1 MALKMLKIYM
11 KQLEDMYIN
20 FAISSFSKIEMTKLS
35 KVTGNSHDVFTKHL
49 LLNDSLD
56 DEKTLW
62 KSIKPFL
69 RDYENE
75 DNACIIID
83 DMLMH
88 KPWSK
93 VNDVVCWH
101 YDHVSQKM
109 QKGILMLNFHYTDA
123 TGISIP
129 LGYEIITKTEN
140 KWSEEHQKN
149 IKKSLFSKNEIMQ
162 DKLQILHHNNEVKY
176 KYILFDKWFS
186 SIKNL
191 LFIEEEL
198 NKKFVCPI
206 KSNRKIALTLEERN
220 KGKYVNISSIDI
232 KGGSSRLIYIEGYK
246 KPLRLIKQVV
256 KNGDDGEST
265 YLYLVTNDIDL
276 SFNQVLQI
284 YKRRWKIEEYHKS
297 LKQNLKIEHSPT
309 KVETS
314 QRNHIHLSVRGF
326 IKLEKLRLNYKMN
339 HFAIKEKIYIEALKV
354 AYQKVEELQVV

>member
-276 SFNQVLQI
+276 SFNQVLEI

-297 LKQNLKIEHSPT
+297 LKQNLKIENSPT

-326 IKLEKLRLNYKMN
+326 IKLEKLRLNYKIDFLQN
-339 HFAIKEKIYIEALKV
+339 SLYGLAL
-354 AYQKVEELQVV
+354 YREF

>member
-1 MALKMLKIYM
+1 M
-11 KQLEDMYIN
+11 K
-20 FAISSFSKIEMTKLS
+20 
-35 KVTGNSHDVFTKHL
+35 KVLGEV
-49 LLNDSLD
+49 
-56 DEKTLW
+56 
-62 KSIKPFL
+62 
-69 RDYENE
+69 Y
-75 DNACIIID
+75 
-83 DMLMH
+83 
-88 KPWSK
+88 
-93 VNDVVCWH
+93 
-101 YDHVSQKM
+101 
-109 QKGILMLNFHYTDA
+109 YTDA

-232 KGGSSRLIYIEGYK
+232 KGGSSRLIYLQAYK

-276 SFNQVLQI
+276 SFNQVLEI

-309 KVETS
+309 KVEIS

-354 AYQKVEELQVV
+354 AYQKVEELQVA

>member
-1 MALKMLKIYM
+1 MLKKYM
-11 KQLEDMYIN
+11 QKLQDMYIN
-20 FAISSFSKIEMTKLS
+20 FTISSFEKIEMTKLS
-35 KVTGNSHDVFTKHL
+35 KLTGKSHDVFTKCL

-56 DEKTLW
+56 DEKRLW

-75 DNACIIID
+75 DSGCIVVD
-83 DMLMH
+83 DMLMQ
-88 KPWSK
+88 KPWTK
-93 VNDVVCWH
+93 ANDVVCWH

-109 QKGILMLNFHYTDA
+109 TKGILMLNFHYIDA

-129 LGYEIITKTEN
+129 LGYEIITKTED
-140 KWSEEHQKN
+140 KWSEEYQKN
-149 IKKSLFSKNEIMQ
+149 IKKSLFTKNEIMQ
-162 DKLQILHHNNEVKY
+162 DKLRILHYNNEVQY

-191 LFIEEEL
+191 IFIEEEL

-206 KSNRKIALTLEERN
+206 KSNRKIALTLEEKN

-232 KGGSSRLIYIEGYK
+232 EGGSSRLIYLEGYE

-276 SFNQVLQI
+276 SFNEVLEI

-314 QRNHIHLSVRGF
+314 QRNHI
-326 IKLEKLRLNYKMN
+326 Y
-339 HFAIKEKIYIEALKV
+339 
-354 AYQKVEELQVV
+354 

>member
-1 MALKMLKIYM
+1 
-11 KQLEDMYIN
+11 
-20 FAISSFSKIEMTKLS
+20 
-35 KVTGNSHDVFTKHL
+35 
-49 LLNDSLD
+49 
-56 DEKTLW
+56 
-62 KSIKPFL
+62 
-69 RDYENE
+69 
-75 DNACIIID
+75 
-83 DMLMH
+83 
-88 KPWSK
+88 
-93 VNDVVCWH
+93 
-101 YDHVSQKM
+101 M

-123 TGISIP
+123 TGISIS

-276 SFNQVLQI
+276 SFNQVLEI

-339 HFAIKEKIYIEALKV
+339 HFAIKEKISPFRY
-354 AYQKVEELQVV
+354 

>member
-276 SFNQVLQI
+276 SFNQVLEI

>member
-232 KGGSSRLIYIEGYK
+232 KGGSSRLIYLEGYK

-276 SFNQVLQI
+276 SFNQVLEI